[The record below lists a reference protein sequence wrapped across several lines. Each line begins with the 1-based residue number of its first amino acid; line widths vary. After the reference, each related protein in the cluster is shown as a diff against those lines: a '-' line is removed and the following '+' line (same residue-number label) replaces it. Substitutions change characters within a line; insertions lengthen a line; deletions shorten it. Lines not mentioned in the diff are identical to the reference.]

1 MAPGQR
7 DSLLNLLQQEPG
19 QREPRALTQAYAL
32 PPKDYFSQVSNPGDQ
47 NSELLKRGQS
57 SWPIQGDQ
65 NSELFKRGSV
75 SGNKVRGLKKKIS
88 PEL

>member
-1 MAPGQR
+1 MMQIIDVDPHARPRSLLVAPGQR

-47 NSELLKRGQS
+47 NIRSQFLLTRTPPSLASKNLSLLRLSE
-57 SWPIQGDQ
+57 
-65 NSELFKRGSV
+65 
-75 SGNKVRGLKKKIS
+75 
-88 PEL
+88 

>member
-47 NSELLKRGQS
+47 NSELLKS
-57 SWPIQGDQ
+57 TAS
-65 NSELFKRGSV
+65 KT
-75 SGNKVRGLKKKIS
+75 NKDPQALR
-88 PEL
+88 

>member
-1 MAPGQR
+1 MMRGLRPNRPDG
-7 DSLLNLLQQEPG
+7 E
-19 QREPRALTQAYAL
+19 E
-32 PPKDYFSQVSNPGDQ
+32 DYFSQVSNPGDQ

-57 SWPIQGDQ
+57 RWPIQGDQ

-75 SGNKVRGLKKKIS
+75 SGNTVRGLKKTFS

>member
-1 MAPGQR
+1 MTLGLRPNCPDRG
-7 DSLLNLLQQEPG
+7 EG
-19 QREPRALTQAYAL
+19 
-32 PPKDYFSQVSNPGDQ
+32 YFSQVSNPGDQ

-57 SWPIQGDQ
+57 RWPIQGDQ

-75 SGNKVRGLKKKIS
+75 SGNTVRGLKKTFS